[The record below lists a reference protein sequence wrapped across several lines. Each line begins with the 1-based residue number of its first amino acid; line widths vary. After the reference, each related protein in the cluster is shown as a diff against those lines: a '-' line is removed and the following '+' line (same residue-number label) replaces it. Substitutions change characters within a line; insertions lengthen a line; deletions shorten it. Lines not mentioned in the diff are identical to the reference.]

1 MKKEEVE
8 QLDEVGDT
16 PAGRKALGSYV
27 SKAIADKSKD
37 RTKGLRKATSRMY
50 KDDYYGKKTNEEVEL
65 DEAKKP
71 MSKDEKNKVV
81 GAVQA
86 AMRKSYDNQMK
97 GRAALAAAKAEAAR
111 LAGKKTNEEVEQ
123 VDEAFPTVADAKKRM
138 AAKESSFEKKKI
150 STGTVYSRKYKEEP
164 DEDLKSPSRRAR
176 DSAAVLGKGEHM
188 AKKKKMSEMLDLYI
202 NHGVESLVEN
212 LLIEEPSQD
221 EYKKEVETAQAKSE
235 GKIRNDKGVAK
246 AASQG
251 VIMEEVEIEVLDADE
266 INGVQIDNIEERSM
280 TAPEM
285 EKREEIVKSMKK
297 GMQGFKERYGERA
310 KDVMYATATKQAMKD

>member
-1 MKKEEVE
+1 
-8 QLDEVGDT
+8 
-16 PAGRKALGSYV
+16 
-27 SKAIADKSKD
+27 
-37 RTKGLRKATSRMY
+37 MY

-138 AAKESSFEKKKI
+138 AAKDSSFEKKKI
-150 STGTVYSRKYKEEP
+150 STGTVYTRKYKEEP

-188 AKKKKMSEMLDLYI
+188 PKKKAKTMKEMLDIYKQ
-202 NHGVESLVEN
+202 HGAESLIEN
-212 LLIEEPSQD
+212 LLIEEPTQD
-221 EYKKEVETAQAKSE
+221 EYKKEVEVAQAKAD
-235 GKIRNDKGVAK
+235 GKIRNDKQIAK
-246 AASQG
+246 AATQG
-251 VIMEEVEIEVLDADE
+251 VKMEQVEIEVLDADE
-266 INGVQIDNIEERSM
+266 INGVQVDNIEERSL
-280 TAPEM
+280 TDAEM
-285 EKREEIVKSMKK
+285 NKREEVVKSMKK
-297 GMQGFKERYGERA
+297 GMQGFKDRYGDRA
-310 KDVMYATATKQAMKD
+310 KNVMYATATKQAMKD

>member
-1 MKKEEVE
+1 
-8 QLDEVGDT
+8 
-16 PAGRKALGSYV
+16 
-27 SKAIADKSKD
+27 
-37 RTKGLRKATSRMY
+37 MY

-81 GAVQA
+81 GTVQA

-138 AAKESSFEKKKI
+138 AAKDSSFEKKKI
-150 STGTVYSRKYKEEP
+150 STGTVYTRKYKEEP

-188 AKKKKMSEMLDLYI
+188 PKKKAKTMKEMLDIYKQ
-202 NHGVESLVEN
+202 HGAESLIEN
-212 LLIEEPSQD
+212 LLIEEPTQD
-221 EYKKEVETAQAKSE
+221 EYKKEVEVAQAKAD
-235 GKIRNDKGVAK
+235 GKIRNDKQIAK
-246 AASQG
+246 AATQG
-251 VIMEEVEIEVLDADE
+251 VKMEQVEIEVLDADE
-266 INGVQIDNIEERSM
+266 INGVQVDNIEERSL
-280 TAPEM
+280 TDAEM
-285 EKREEIVKSMKK
+285 NKREEVVKSMKK
-297 GMQGFKERYGERA
+297 GIQGFKDRYGEKA
-310 KDVMYATATKQAMKD
+310 KSVMYATATKIAKKD